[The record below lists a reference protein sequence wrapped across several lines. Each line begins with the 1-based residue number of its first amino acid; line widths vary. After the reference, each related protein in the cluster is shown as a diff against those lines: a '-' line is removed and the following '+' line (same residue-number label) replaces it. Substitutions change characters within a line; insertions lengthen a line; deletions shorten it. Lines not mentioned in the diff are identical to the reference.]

1 MELRIKHAQLEGR
14 NEILEYDNQKLE
26 EKVEHLE
33 KELELVHWIVEVL
46 EDIKNMKEQA
56 ELYIGLKRTHL
67 KLRDKY
73 EDMKVTLNKKLAKA
87 NKTQDEALSK
97 LK

>member
-73 EDMKVTLNKKLAKA
+73 EDMKVTLNKKLNKA
-87 NKTQDEALSK
+87 NKTQDEAL
-97 LK
+97 